1 MRILALILSF
11 IGVFLLLL
19 VVDCRW
25 GFVPLHL
32 AGLESG
38 LIVGSLAFF
47 AGLGVSMVATLLAFL
62 HLRRAASATSSR
74 WLLAWCCFLLLG
86 FAAVFLV

>member
-32 AGLESG
+32 TGLESG
-38 LIVGSLAFF
+38 SIVASLAFI
-47 AGLGVSMVATLLAFL
+47 AGLAVSVVATLFAFL
-62 HLRRAASATSSR
+62 HLRLTAGVTSSR
-74 WLLAWCCFLLLG
+74 WLLAWCCALLLG
-86 FAAVFLV
+86 FAAIFII